1 MNAFIFSFYFIIIQY
16 TDLYTCYVTTWRKAQ
31 ELWILLQ
38 STLNTNICIDTM
50 IAIPDLL
57 LWFAKHAP
65 APLKDWNQTS
75 CFCLYTFACR
85 IHKHK
90 WAEISVSKL
99 WVNILTFHLGHVH
112 PQTGLLFRA
121 GSKWHKIP
129 SQVFLSID
137 CHHRIKTQDA
147 QCKFRIT
154 NRSNPLFMQ
163 TPHIQRFCC
172 FQHGALLL
180 RGERAD
186 QHQNSSKEEKQEEPL
201 KQRGSKKVFKVEK
214 WIG

>member
-1 MNAFIFSFYFIIIQY
+1 M
-16 TDLYTCYVTTWRKAQ
+16 
-31 ELWILLQ
+31 
-38 STLNTNICIDTM
+38 CIDTI

-57 LWFAKHAP
+57 RWFAKHVHAQ
-65 APLKDWNQTS
+65 LKDWNQTL
-75 CFCLYTFACR
+75 CFCLYSFAHR

-90 WAEISVSKL
+90 WAEINVSKL

-137 CHHRIKTQDA
+137 CLHWIKAQDA

-154 NRSNPLFMQ
+154 NRSDPLFMQ

-172 FQHGALLL
+172 FQYGALLL
-180 RGERAD
+180 RGNRAD
-186 QHQNSSKEEKQEEPL
+186 HHQNSSKEEKQEEPL
-201 KQRGSKKVFKVEK
+201 NKERLKESFQSGKVNRLESNDKYESGSWNAFYWSCLCFSIFTVFKVKLRKLSET
-214 WIG
+214 